1 MKAKG
6 DEQKGRHGEQEK
18 RSRHFRRPMKADEA
32 LVRDV
37 IGGRIG
43 VEAGLKA
50 LSASGGLPVWTS
62 RGTVIF
68 LLQNWK
74 PGWFVVGDFNG
85 WNPFEMT
92 RGRDG
97 LYYAELKIPKAIGQK
112 LVYRFQHASGRRIAD
127 PLARCFAYGDDGEYS
142 LIKKPCGQQYLMR
155 WNDFES
161 PQGLKPRTIHVLVP
175 PVPGPYDVLYAHDG
189 QNLFSPDS
197 ICGGWHLCE
206 NMRHIGGDFLIVGIF
221 NTEDRMSEYI
231 HAGDIYGSGY
241 YQTKGRKY
249 ASFVE
254 ETVRPFIESQFQTTG
269 RAGLMGSSLGGLI
282 SLYISNCYPGRYD
295 CVFALSP
302 TTAWGR
308 FGSDNGT
315 LIRDY
320 YEKSG
325 HQDTFIYVDHGGEFP
340 PEGMPDVLDSRAAVR
355 DESDWASPYDNC
367 CYTRDFVSALVE
379 IGYRQSVDLF
389 YQHVHGAMHNESAW
403 ACRVSKPLSIFMKK
417 RKSDK

>member
-18 RSRHFRRPMKADEA
+18 RSRHFRRPMKADEVLA
-32 LVRDV
+32 RDV

-68 LLQNWK
+68 LMQNWK

-161 PQGLKPRTIHVLVP
+161 PQGLKNAEGSAGKQSGGSFLHIGVP
-175 PVPGPYDVLYAHDG
+175 VLYNI
-189 QNLFSPDS
+189 Q
-197 ICGGWHLCE
+197 
-206 NMRHIGGDFLIVGIF
+206 
-221 NTEDRMSEYI
+221 
-231 HAGDIYGSGY
+231 
-241 YQTKGRKY
+241 
-249 ASFVE
+249 
-254 ETVRPFIESQFQTTG
+254 
-269 RAGLMGSSLGGLI
+269 
-282 SLYISNCYPGRYD
+282 
-295 CVFALSP
+295 
-302 TTAWGR
+302 
-308 FGSDNGT
+308 
-315 LIRDY
+315 
-320 YEKSG
+320 
-325 HQDTFIYVDHGGEFP
+325 
-340 PEGMPDVLDSRAAVR
+340 
-355 DESDWASPYDNC
+355 
-367 CYTRDFVSALVE
+367 
-379 IGYRQSVDLF
+379 
-389 YQHVHGAMHNESAW
+389 
-403 ACRVSKPLSIFMKK
+403 
-417 RKSDK
+417 